1 MIANKYDLIS
11 KIGAGA
17 FGAIY
22 KGQNIRTGE
31 PVAIKVEPLK
41 HETNLLKNEARIYQ
55 YLKGGTGIPQVK
67 WFGVDDTN
75 NYMVINLLGESLQ
88 HNINTYGTF
97 SLLNSISIGIQ
108 MIERIQYVHECGL
121 IHRDVKP
128 DNFLFGLNEQ
138 RERLY
143 IIDFGFCKKC
153 NNPQTTTPT
162 TTPTTAPQ
170 KKMTSILGTPNYIS
184 ISVHDYIEPNKHD
197 DLESILYTIMYLYYG
212 RLPWDTPGIT
222 NTEIRNMK
230 QVLLYGAGTAT
241 TIPKIFTQFAYILS
255 TYREKSNEPNYK
267 SLLELL
273 NMFTN
278 AK

>member
-11 KIGAGA
+11 KIGSGA

-31 PVAIKVEPLK
+31 AVAIKVEPLK

-55 YLKGGTGIPQVK
+55 YLKGGVGIPQVK
-67 WFGVDDTN
+67 WFGVDDAN

-97 SLLNSISIGIQ
+97 SLLNAISIGVQ
-108 MIERIQYVHECGL
+108 MIERIQYVHQCGL

-143 IIDFGFCKKC
+143 IIDFGFCKKS
-153 NNPQTTTPT
+153 NNSQTPT
-162 TTPTTAPQ
+162 TTPP
-170 KKMTSILGTPNYIS
+170 KKMTSVLGTPNYIS
-184 ISVHDYIEPNKHD
+184 ISVHDYIEPNKYD
-197 DLESILYTIMYLYYG
+197 DLESILYTIMYLFYG
-212 RLPWDTPGIT
+212 KLPWDTPGIT

-230 QVLLYGAGTAT
+230 HTLLYGASAAT
-241 TIPKIFTQFAYILS
+241 LPKIFTQFASILAGC
-255 TYREKSNEPNYK
+255 REKSCDPNYK
-267 SLLELL
+267 ALLDLL
-273 NMFTN
+273 NMFANT
-278 AK
+278 K

>member
-22 KGQNIRTGE
+22 KGKNVRTGE
-31 PVAIKVEPLK
+31 AVAIKVEPLK

-55 YLKGGTGIPQVK
+55 YLKGGVGIPQVK
-67 WFGVDDTN
+67 WFGVDDAN

-97 SLLNSISIGIQ
+97 SLLNAISIGIQ

-128 DNFLFGLNEQ
+128 DNFLFGLHEQ
-138 RERLY
+138 QERLY

-162 TTPTTAPQ
+162 
-170 KKMTSILGTPNYIS
+170 KRMTSILGTPNYIS

-197 DLESILYTIMYLYYG
+197 DLESILYTIMYLFYG
-212 RLPWDTPGIT
+212 KLPWDIHNIA
-222 NTEIRNMK
+222 NTEIMDMK
-230 QVLLYGAGTAT
+230 QTLLYGAGAE
-241 TIPKIFTQFAYILS
+241 TIPKIFAQFASILLVC
-255 TYREKSNEPNYK
+255 REKSSDPNYK
-267 SLLELL
+267 ALLELL
-273 NMFTN
+273 NMFAN

>member
-1 MIANKYDLIS
+1 MIANKYDIIS
-11 KIGAGA
+11 KIGSGA
-17 FGAIY
+17 FGSIY
-22 KGQNIRTGE
+22 KGQNVRSGE

-55 YLKGGTGIPQVK
+55 YLKGGIGIPQVK
-67 WFGVDDTN
+67 WFGVDDAN

-88 HNINTYGTF
+88 NNIHTYGAF
-97 SLLNSISIGIQ
+97 SLLESISIGVQ

-138 RERLY
+138 QERLY

-153 NNPQTTTPT
+153 SPPETPT
-162 TTPTTAPQ
+162 PP
-170 KKMTSILGTPNYIS
+170 KRMTSVLGTPNYIS

-212 RLPWDTPGIT
+212 KLPWDIHNIA
-222 NTEIRNMK
+222 NTEIRDMK
-230 QVLLYGAGTAT
+230 QTLLYGAGTE
-241 TIPKIFTQFAYILS
+241 TIPKIFSQFASILS
-255 TYREKSNEPNYK
+255 ESREKSSDPNYK
-267 SLLELL
+267 LLLDLL
-273 NMFTN
+273 KTYVNT
-278 AK
+278 K

>member
-11 KIGAGA
+11 KIGSGA
-17 FGAIY
+17 FGSIY
-22 KGQNIRTGE
+22 KGQNVRTGE

-67 WFGVDDTN
+67 WFGVDDAN

-97 SLLNSISIGIQ
+97 SLLNSISIGVQ
-108 MIERIQYVHECGL
+108 MIERIQYIHECGL

-138 RERLY
+138 QERLY

-153 NNPQTTTPT
+153 NNPSAPT
-162 TTPTTAPQ
+162 

-197 DLESILYTIMYLYYG
+197 DVESILYTIMYLFYG
-212 RLPWDTPGIT
+212 KLPWDTPGST
-222 NTEIRNMK
+222 NAEIRNMK
-230 QVLLYGAGTAT
+230 QCLIYGDGTAT
-241 TIPKIFTQFAYILS
+241 TPKIFTQFASILS
-255 TYREKSNEPNYK
+255 ARREKSSEPNYK

-273 NMFTN
+273 NMFINT
-278 AK
+278 K

>member
-11 KIGAGA
+11 KIGSGA
-17 FGAIY
+17 FGSIY
-22 KGQNIRTGE
+22 KGENVRTGE

-55 YLKGGTGIPQVK
+55 YLKGGVGIPQVK
-67 WFGVDDTN
+67 WFGVDDAN

-88 HNINTYGTF
+88 NNINTYGPF
-97 SLLNSISIGIQ
+97 SLLNAISIGIQ
-108 MIERIQYVHECGL
+108 MIERIKYVHECGL

-138 RERLY
+138 QERLY

-153 NNPQTTTPT
+153 NNQQTPT
-162 TTPTTAPQ
+162 TTTP

-197 DLESILYTIMYLYYG
+197 DIESILYTIMYLSYG
-212 RLPWDTPGIT
+212 KLPWDIPDIT

-230 QVLLYGAGTAT
+230 HALLYGSGIE
-241 TIPKIFTQFAYILS
+241 TIPKIFTQFASILS
-255 TYREKSNEPNYK
+255 ASREKSSDPNYK
-267 SLLELL
+267 ALLYLL
-273 NMFTN
+273 NMFVN

>member
-11 KIGAGA
+11 KIGEGA

-22 KGQNIRTGE
+22 KGKNVRTGE

-67 WFGVDDTN
+67 WFGVDDAN

-97 SLLNSISIGIQ
+97 SLLNAISIGIQ

-138 RERLY
+138 RDRLY

-153 NNPQTTTPT
+153 SNPPPTP
-162 TTPTTAPQ
+162 P

-197 DLESILYTIMYLYYG
+197 DLESILYTIMYLFYG
-212 RLPWDTPGIT
+212 KLPWDIQGIT

-230 QVLLYGAGTAT
+230 QALLYGAGAGAA
-241 TIPKIFTQFAYILS
+241 TIPKIFTQFASILS
-255 TYREKSNEPNYK
+255 TSREKSSDPSYK
-267 SLLELL
+267 SLLDLL

>member
-11 KIGAGA
+11 KIGSGA

-22 KGQNIRTGE
+22 KGQNVRTGE

-55 YLKGGTGIPQVK
+55 YLKGGAGIPQVK
-67 WFGVDDTN
+67 WFGVDDAN

-88 HNINTYGTF
+88 HNINTYGPF
-97 SLLNSISIGIQ
+97 SLLNAISIGVQ
-108 MIERIQYVHECGL
+108 MIERIKYVHECGL

-153 NNPQTTTPT
+153 NPPPTP
-162 TTPTTAPQ
+162 P

-184 ISVHDYIEPNKHD
+184 ISVHDYIEPNKYD

-212 RLPWDTPGIT
+212 KLPWDTPGIT
-222 NTEIRNMK
+222 TDEIRNMK
-230 QVLLYGAGTAT
+230 HAVLYGTCTAT
-241 TIPKIFTQFAYILS
+241 TPKIFTQFASIIS
-255 TYREKSNEPNYK
+255 TCREKSSEPNYQ
-267 SLLELL
+267 SLLDLL
-273 NMFTN
+273 NMFIN
-278 AK
+278 VK

>member
-11 KIGAGA
+11 KIGSGA
-17 FGAIY
+17 FGSIY
-22 KGQNIRTGE
+22 MGKNVRTGE

-55 YLKGGTGIPQVK
+55 YLKGGVGIPQVK

-88 HNINTYGTF
+88 HNINTYGPF
-97 SLLNSISIGIQ
+97 SLLESLSIGVQ

-128 DNFLFGLNEQ
+128 DNFLFGLNDQ
-138 RERLY
+138 RDRLY

-153 NNPQTTTPT
+153 NNPETQTP
-162 TTPTTAPQ
+162 P
-170 KKMTSILGTPNYIS
+170 KRMSSVLGTPNYIS
-184 ISVHDYIEPNKHD
+184 ISVHDYIEPTKYD
-197 DLESILYTIMYLYYG
+197 DLESILYTILYLFYG
-212 RLPWDTPGIT
+212 KLPWDIPGIT

-230 QVLLYGAGTAT
+230 QSLLCGDAAA
-241 TIPKIFTQFAYILS
+241 TIPKIFTQFASILLAC
-255 TYREKSNEPNYK
+255 REKTGEPNYK
-267 SLLELL
+267 SLLDLL
-273 NMFTN
+273 KMFNN

>member
-17 FGAIY
+17 FGSIY
-22 KGQNIRTGE
+22 KGQNVRTGE

-55 YLKGGTGIPQVK
+55 YLKGGVGIPQVK
-67 WFGVDDTN
+67 WFGVDDAN

-88 HNINTYGTF
+88 HNINTYGVF
-97 SLLNSISIGIQ
+97 SLVDSISIGVQ

-153 NNPQTTTPT
+153 NNPPTP
-162 TTPTTAPQ
+162 P
-170 KKMTSILGTPNYIS
+170 KRMTSILGTPNYIS

-197 DLESILYTIMYLYYG
+197 DLESVLYTIMYLFYG
-212 RLPWDTPGIT
+212 KLLWDVPDIT
-222 NTEIRNMK
+222 NTGIRNMK
-230 QVLLYGAGTAT
+230 QSILYGAGAE
-241 TIPKIFTQFAYILS
+241 TIPKIFTQFASIVS
-255 TYREKSNEPNYK
+255 ACREKSSEPNYK
-267 SLLELL
+267 SLLDLL
-273 NMFTN
+273 KMYVNT
-278 AK
+278 K

>member
-11 KIGAGA
+11 KIGSGA

-22 KGQNIRTGE
+22 KGQNVRTGE
-31 PVAIKVEPLK
+31 AVAIKVEPLK

-55 YLKGGTGIPQVK
+55 YLKGGIGIPQVK
-67 WFGVDDTN
+67 WFGVDDAN

-97 SLLNSISIGIQ
+97 SLLNAISIGIQ

-153 NNPQTTTPT
+153 NNHETPT
-162 TTPTTAPQ
+162 PTPP
-170 KKMTSILGTPNYIS
+170 KRMTSILGTPNYIS

-197 DLESILYTIMYLYYG
+197 DLESILYTIMYLFYG
-212 RLPWDTPGIT
+212 KLPWDTPGIT

-230 QVLLYGAGTAT
+230 HYLLYGGGIE
-241 TIPKIFTQFAYILS
+241 TIPKIFTQFASILS
-255 TYREKSNEPNYK
+255 ARREKSSDPNYK
-267 SLLELL
+267 ALLDLL
-273 NMFTN
+273 NMFAN